1 MTTERRIEDQ
11 AGGTYGSVEAAA
23 GWRRSGVARA
33 QVLAPLTERM
43 LDLAGVGVGDR
54 VLDVAAG
61 AGEQSLA
68 AARRVGP
75 TGAVLATDIAA
86 QMLALAAEAAAQA
99 GLRNVE
105 TRVLDAR
112 DLDLEPESF
121 DAAIS
126 RLALML
132 LPGRAHALAGIHR
145 ALKPGKKF
153 VALVMATAGE
163 CPFIALPMGIAAR
176 RAGTPQAPFGDP
188 GMFALGDPAV
198 LAAAYQDA
206 GFREVAVEAAPV
218 QRRFPSLAVAVQNVR
233 DLLPEI
239 PQLLMH
245 AADAERTAAWA
256 EIEAALR
263 QFDGADEFIV
273 PQTYLIGVGTK

>member
-1 MTTERRIEDQ
+1 MTTERRIEEQ

-23 GWRRSGVARA
+23 GWRRSSVARA

-68 AARRVGP
+68 AARRIGP

-86 QMLALAAEAAAQA
+86 EMLALAAEAAAQA

-121 DAAIS
+121 DSAIS

-132 LPGRAHALAGIHR
+132 
-145 ALKPGKKF
+145 
-153 VALVMATAGE
+153 V
-163 CPFIALPMGIAAR
+163 
-176 RAGTPQAPFGDP
+176 
-188 GMFALGDPAV
+188 
-198 LAAAYQDA
+198 
-206 GFREVAVEAAPV
+206 
-218 QRRFPSLAVAVQNVR
+218 
-233 DLLPEI
+233 PE
-239 PQLLMH
+239 
-245 AADAERTAAWA
+245 R
-256 EIEAALR
+256 
-263 QFDGADEFIV
+263 
-273 PQTYLIGVGTK
+273 

>member
-1 MTTERRIEDQ
+1 MTAKRPIEDPG
-11 AGGTYGSVEAAA
+11 GGTYGSSEAAA
-23 GWRRSGVARA
+23 GWQRSGVARA
-33 QVLAPLTERM
+33 QFLAPLTERM
-43 LDLAGVGVGDR
+43 LDLAGAGLGHR

-61 AGEQSLA
+61 TGEQTFV

-86 QMLALAAEAAAQA
+86 PMLALAAEPAAEA

-105 TRVLDAR
+105 TRVRDAR

-132 LPGRAHALAGIHR
+132 IPERWRAMVGIHR
-145 ALKPGKKF
+145 ALKKGKKF
-153 VALVMATAGE
+153 AALVLATADE
-163 CPFIALPMGIAAR
+163 CPFIALPLGIAGR

-198 LAAAYQDA
+198 LAAAYRDA
-206 GFREVAVEAAPV
+206 GFREVTIEAAHV
-218 QRRFPSLAVAVQNVR
+218 QRRFPSLEVAVQNVR

-245 AADAERTAAWA
+245 ATDAERAAAWT

-263 QFDGADEFIV
+263 QFDGADEFVV

>member
-1 MTTERRIEDQ
+1 MTGERRIEDP
-11 AGGTYGSVEAAA
+11 AGGTYGSSEAAA
-23 GWRRSGVARA
+23 GWQRSGAARA
-33 QVLAPLTERM
+33 QFLAPLTERM
-43 LDLAGVGVGDR
+43 LDLAGVDVGDR

-61 AGEQSLA
+61 TGEQTLV

-105 TRVLDAR
+105 TRVRDAR

-132 LPGRAHALAGIHR
+132 IPDRLRVMAGIHR
-145 ALKPGKKF
+145 ALKKGQKF
-153 VALVMATAGE
+153 AALVMATADE
-163 CPFIALPMGIAAR
+163 CPFIALPLGIAGR

-198 LAAAYQDA
+198 LAAAY
-206 GFREVAVEAAPV
+206 
-218 QRRFPSLAVAVQNVR
+218 
-233 DLLPEI
+233 
-239 PQLLMH
+239 
-245 AADAERTAAWA
+245 RTPGSA
-256 EIEAALR
+256 R
-263 QFDGADEFIV
+263 
-273 PQTYLIGVGTK
+273 